1 MKRMIAPWML
11 ALALPLAAQQ
21 PATPEPAHKPVANPV
36 AVINGE
42 VVTAEQLE
50 HLWDNLGT
58 QMRTQYES
66 SGGKAAFLENYL
78 RKRLVLQEA
87 LKTGF
92 DKRPDVQTDMNTA
105 RDSAL
110 FDRYVRDVVAAPI
123 VTEAAVRKY
132 YDEHKEEFA
141 TPERVKVRHIV
152 VTASG
157 TGPNS
162 RSKEQALERIKA
174 ISAQLHGE
182 NSDVHGADAIT
193 AARLRLIHFGD
204 AARKYSDDGSASSGG
219 DLGWVTKGQLDP
231 TFEAATWKLPKGI
244 ISGIVESSFGY
255 HLIMVE
261 DREPA
266 GTRAYEK
273 ARPEIREF
281 LLTQKA
287 ADVMTAVNKLTNELR
302 GSSKVSIYPENIR

>member
-1 MKRMIAPWML
+1 MKRVFAPWML

-21 PATPEPAHKPVANPV
+21 KPATPAPAAEVDKPV

-42 VVTAEQLE
+42 VVTSSQLD
-50 HLWDNLGT
+50 HIWDNLGT

-66 SGGKAAFLENYL
+66 SGGKGAFLENYL

-87 LKTGF
+87 FKSGF
-92 DKRPDVQTDMNTA
+92 DKRPDVQSDMNSA
-105 RDSAL
+105 RESAL

-141 TPERVKVRHIV
+141 TPERLKVRHIV

-157 TGPNS
+157 AGPNS
-162 RSKEQALERIKA
+162 RTKEQALERIKT

-182 NSDVHGADAIT
+182 NAEVHGADETT

-204 AARKYSDDGSASSGG
+204 AARQYSEDGSASSGG

-231 TFEAATWKLPKGI
+231 TFEAAAWKLPKGV
-244 ISGIVESSFGY
+244 ISGIVESSFGF
-255 HLIMVE
+255 HLIMAE
-261 DREPA
+261 DHEMA
-266 GTRAYEK
+266 GTRAYDK
-273 ARPEIREF
+273 ARPEVREF
-281 LLTQKA
+281 LLTQKG

-302 GSSKVSIYPENIR
+302 GSSKVSVYPENIK